1 MMGKILFAE
10 KEGVFALKFLGDVRI
25 ACGPTIS
32 NFLDDIGGCRAF
44 RSVIIDLT
52 EAECIDSTS
61 LGMLAKIAI
70 YTRSKFDRK
79 PTIVSDSE
87 DIDRILKSVG
97 FAAIFTIITECPD
110 CGKLGE
116 MPEQVLP
123 ESQLRDEVL
132 EAHRILMDLNENN
145 RHQFKDLVMALE
157 AEQEE
162 QLKRVG

>member
-1 MMGKILFAE
+1 MGKILFAE
-10 KEGVFALKFLGDVRI
+10 KDGVYALKFVGDVRI

-32 NFLDDIGGCRAF
+32 NFLDDIRASQHF
-44 RSVIIDLT
+44 HSVIIDLT

-70 YTRSKFDRK
+70 QSQELYGKK

-97 FAAIFTIITECPD
+97 FAQVFHIISECPD
-110 CGKLGE
+110 CGKLGQL
-116 MPEQVLP
+116 PDHVLP

-145 RHQFKDLVMALE
+145 RHQFQDLVEALE
-157 AEQEE
+157 AEQEA
-162 QLKRVG
+162 QLRNAV